1 MGNDSPP
8 ESVCHIH
15 PYINQQTYDNDWNL
29 QSAHTTGY
37 RIQHIPSHTVLN
49 ALPYNLHFVSI
60 LFLSPMPH
68 SSPSCSSPSAD
79 FSQNRFCSYVSPV
92 FIYSFYLKSISNRR
106 AHFSCG
112 SSTKSFLLSYENL
125 QSTLPG

>member
-1 MGNDSPP
+1 MGNDSLL
-8 ESVCHIH
+8 ELICHIH
-15 PYINQQTYDNDWNL
+15 PYINQQIYDNDWNP

-37 RIQHIPSHTVLN
+37 HTQHIPSHTVSN

-60 LFLSPMPH
+60 LFLLRMPH

-79 FSQNRFCSYVSPV
+79 FLQNHFCSYVSPV
-92 FIYSFYLKSISNRR
+92 LIYYFLKSISNRR

-112 SSTKSFLLSYENL
+112 NSTKSFSLLYENL
-125 QSTLPG
+125 HSTLPG